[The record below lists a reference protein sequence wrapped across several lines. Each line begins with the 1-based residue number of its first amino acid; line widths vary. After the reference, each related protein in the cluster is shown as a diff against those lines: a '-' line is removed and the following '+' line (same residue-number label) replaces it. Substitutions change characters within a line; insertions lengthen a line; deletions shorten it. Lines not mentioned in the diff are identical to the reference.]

1 MTTSASDFHLLYSA
15 NPNLRH
21 IATLNYKTAMARGQ
35 RGGII
40 RTPVVHPMFHRPSD
54 DVFRFPQDYIKS
66 QRGYGKGGSVRVYP
80 VGKRWNRNPRQFGA
94 GQKGGLAAG
103 AIGKMLLKPALGVAL
118 PMAAK
123 YGINKIGKLIKKR
136 KKQRG
141 GNIRALASQLVE
153 SPQFTNLLTDPLMHV
168 TRMARQYG
176 SEGIKSL
183 QTKLAGAIRG
193 SQKGGSMKRR
203 LAGDGKMLAGNL
215 IRNAAELLNQKPTQQ
230 FVKSTVR
237 KKVPIF
243 KNTISKKAWGA
254 VNSALRKASR
264 EGEKMWTS
272 GRKQQRGGAFG
283 VAAML
288 GKAILPTVAGAVL
301 EPLLGGVL
309 KQVGLGKGKGKGS
322 HALRR
327 VKRVTALNKRLRAA
341 LQRGGRGNAGDDVET
356 NAVIQQV
363 LHNKTPSGKATS
375 TSVPTSKKK
384 RSKSDILWSVVNSNA
399 ATQFANK
406 FGQKASDAVLT
417 KIFG

>member
-1 MTTSASDFHLLYSA
+1 
-15 NPNLRH
+15 
-21 IATLNYKTAMARGQ
+21 MARGQ

-80 VGKRWNRNPRQFGA
+80 VGKRWNRNPRQFGS

-153 SPQFTNLLTDPLMHV
+153 SPQFTNLMTDPLMHV

-272 GRKQQRGGAFG
+272 GRKQQRGGKQRGGAFG
-283 VAAML
+283 IAAML

-309 KQVGLGKGKGKGS
+309 KQVGLGKGKVKGS

-327 VKRVTALNKRLRAA
+327 ARRVIAMNKRLRAA
-341 LQRGGRGNAGDDVET
+341 LQRGGRGNSGDDVET
-356 NAVIQQV
+356 NAVIRQV
-363 LHNKTPSGKATS
+363 LHNTKPSGNATS
-375 TSVPTSKKK
+375 STSAPTSKKKK

-406 FGQKASDAVLT
+406 FGQKASDAVLN